1 MTQSPETI
9 HHRRWA
15 ILGVLCLSLVLVVI
29 NNSVLNVAIPT
40 MVRALRAPFS
50 QMQWIVD
57 AYALVFGGLLLTA
70 GTLGDRFGRKPALQI
85 GLLVI
90 GIFSGMSAFA
100 TQPEQLIATRALMGA
115 GAAFVMPATLSIL
128 TNVFPPG
135 ERGKAIGI
143 WAAFAGI
150 GGAIGPIV
158 GGWLLE
164 HFWWGSI
171 FFLNV
176 PLIFAALVLGLFLVP
191 NSKDPTHQALDPVG
205 AVLSIVT
212 LGSLLYAIIEGPQ
225 EGWTDPLILAGFA
238 VFVLGATAFV
248 WWELRADHPMLD
260 VRLFRKPSMSV
271 GVSSISMAFFA
282 LFGMFFLLTQYLQ
295 FVQGY
300 SPLDAGVRTLPL
312 AFGLILSSPN
322 SDRFARRFG
331 ANKVVAAGLV
341 LVTLGFVSLTLLQ
354 VDTSYPVIGF
364 TLFVL
369 GLGMGSAMAP
379 STGSIMN
386 SLPLAKAGV
395 GSAVNDTSREIGG
408 AVGIAVLG
416 SILNSGYRARVSDA
430 VPAVAPDD
438 LKEAV
443 GEGIGVALEVAR
455 SLPERLAELAQG
467 PLANRLDPAEIAA
480 NIVRT
485 AKEAYVGGMRSSF
498 AVAAVIAL
506 LSAAIAGKLL
516 PPHSRG
522 QELPSDLEVPHP
534 HENVQAGGDG
544 EA

>member
-1 MTQSPETI
+1 MAQSPETI
-9 HHRRWA
+9 HHRRWV

-171 FFLNV
+171 FLLNV
-176 PLIFAALVLGLFLVP
+176 PVIVAALVLAFFLVP
-191 NSKDPTHQALDPVG
+191 NSKDPTHQSLDPVG

-212 LGSLLYAIIEGPQ
+212 LGSLLFAIIEGPQ
-225 EGWTDPLILAGFA
+225 EGWADPLILAGFA
-238 VFVLGATAFV
+238 AFVVGATAFV

-260 VRLFRKPSMSV
+260 VRLFKKPSMSV

-282 LFGMFFLLTQYLQ
+282 MFGMFFLLTQYLQ

-300 SPLDAGVRTLPL
+300 SPLAAGVRTLPL
-312 AFGLILSSPN
+312 AFGLIVSSPN

-354 VDTSYPVIGF
+354 VDSAYVRIGV

-395 GSAVNDTSREIGG
+395 GSAVNDTSREVGG

-416 SILNSGYRARVSDA
+416 SILNSGYRARISDA
-430 VPAVAPDD
+430 VPAVAPEG
-438 LKEAV
+438 LKSAV
-443 GEGIGVALEVAR
+443 GEGIGVAIEVAK
-455 SLPERLAELAQG
+455 SLPERLAEFAQG
-467 PLANRLDPAEIAA
+467 PLGEQLEPRTIAE

-485 AKEAYVGGMRSSF
+485 AKEAYVVGMRVSF

-506 LSAAIAGKLL
+506 LSAAIAGRFL

-522 QELPSDLEVPHP
+522 QELPGDLEVPQP
-534 HENVQAGGDG
+534 QEKVRAAGED
-544 EA
+544 ET